1 MYPGFW
7 VDYMPFPCE
16 TSDEDEAHIES
27 VRNWLERD
35 RKNNITRSI
44 SVNCILL
51 YATAVSTFLKQRDI
65 YSSVYLEEVNL
76 LKCSNCKLSINR

>member
-16 TSDEDEAHIES
+16 SSDEDEAHIES

-76 LKCSNCKLSINR
+76 LECSNCKLLLNR

>member
-1 MYPGFW
+1 
-7 VDYMPFPCE
+7 MPFPCE
-16 TSDEDEAHIES
+16 SSDEDEAHIES
-27 VRNWLERD
+27 VRDWLERD

-51 YATAVSTFLKQRDI
+51 YASAVSTFLKQRDI

-76 LKCSNCKLSINR
+76 LKFSNFKLSILSLYQIDNI

>member
-1 MYPGFW
+1 MYPEFW
-7 VDYMPFPCE
+7 VDYMPLPSE
-16 TSDEDEAHIES
+16 SSDEDEAHIES

-51 YATAVSTFLKQRDI
+51 YSTAVSTFLKQRDI
-65 YSSVYLEEVNL
+65 YNSVYLEEVNIF
-76 LKCSNCKLSINR
+76 KFENCKLPIFN

>member
-1 MYPGFW
+1 MYPEFW
-7 VDYMPFPCE
+7 VDYMPLPCE
-16 TSDEDEAHIES
+16 SSDEDEAHIES

-76 LKCSNCKLSINR
+76 LKCSNCVVSI